1 MTHLKPNIA
10 EANKNCRKY
19 FCEMNEKIK
28 NIEQKEGLLSLKDDT
43 DRERL
48 ILEKDRKIVNNKFIG
63 GQLD

>member
-1 MTHLKPNIA
+1 MQRFKD
-10 EANKNCRKY
+10 
-19 FCEMNEKIK
+19 EKIK